1 MRDDTVCWYVSW
13 VACAALNHVLKLVAW
28 EKSYG
33 GAINLLLKGYL
44 VKSIGNL
51 SVVSPEIY
59 AKARSRV
66 ALKAPEIFV
75 EWAWKGIVCVAVL
88 SIATTLNKFQLM

>member
-1 MRDDTVCWYVSW
+1 M
-13 VACAALNHVLKLVAW
+13 
-28 EKSYG
+28 
-33 GAINLLLKGYL
+33 
-44 VKSIGNL
+44 GNL

-75 EWAWKGIVCVAVL
+75 NERGQELFALPCYL
-88 SIATTLNKFQLM
+88 LQQLQINFS